1 MYARTVGSRE
11 LTFGVSGMLWRE
23 NLVMYDRQTDSWWAQ
38 AMGLAI
44 QGEFEGT
51 ELEMY
56 PSQMMTWAEWVKL
69 HPDTLVL
76 AKPTGRGAARSMS
89 DGYANYHSGG
99 NIGVTGYTRFTGRD
113 VDAKALVLG
122 FRIDD
127 LGFAVQPDQFDDV
140 SAFVADAADIS
151 VVIAATPDK
160 SGFRV
165 FRAGAHQFEASTR
178 GDATILVDQAT
189 GSEWDPF
196 AGRAA
201 SGSLTG
207 QQLEEIPAT
216 LSYWF
221 AWRAFFPT
229 ATFLTR
235 GDGGW

>member
-38 AMGLAI
+38 ALGLAI
-44 QGEFEGT
+44 QGEYEGT

-56 PSQMMTWAEWVKL
+56 PSQMMTWGEWVKL

-76 AKPTGRGAARSMS
+76 AKPTGGRGAARGMQ
-89 DGYANYHSGG
+89 DGYARYHSSER
-99 NIGVTGYTRFTGRD
+99 IGVTGYTRFTGRD

-127 LGFAVQPDQFDDV
+127 LGFAVLPDQFDDV
-140 SAFVADAADIS
+140 SAFVADAADMSI
-151 VVIAATPDK
+151 VIAATPDR

-165 FRAGAHQFEASTR
+165 FQAGSHRFEASMR
-178 GDATILVDQAT
+178 GGTTILVDETT
-189 GSEWDPF
+189 GSEWDPLS
-196 AGRAA
+196 GRATG
-201 SGSLTG
+201 GSLAG

-235 GDGGW
+235 

>member
-1 MYARTVGSRE
+1 VYARTVGSRE

-23 NLVMYDRQTDSWWAQ
+23 NLVMYDRLTDSWWAQ
-38 AMGLAI
+38 ALGLAI
-44 QGEFEGT
+44 HGEYEGT

-56 PSQMMTWAEWVKL
+56 PSHMMTWTEWVKL

-76 AKPTGRGAARSMS
+76 AKPPGGRGAARSMR
-89 DGYANYHSGG
+89 DGYARYHSSE

-113 VDAKALVLG
+113 VDAKAIVLG

-127 LGFAVQPDQFDDV
+127 LGFAVMQDQFDDV
-140 SAFVADAADIS
+140 SAFVADAADTQ
-151 VVIAATPDK
+151 VVIAATPDR

-165 FRAGAHQFEASTR
+165 FRAGGQRFEASTR
-178 GDATILVDQAT
+178 GAATTLVDRAT

-196 AGRAA
+196 EGRAVRGALAGR
-201 SGSLTG
+201 
-207 QQLEEIPAT
+207 QLEEIPST

-235 GDGGW
+235 